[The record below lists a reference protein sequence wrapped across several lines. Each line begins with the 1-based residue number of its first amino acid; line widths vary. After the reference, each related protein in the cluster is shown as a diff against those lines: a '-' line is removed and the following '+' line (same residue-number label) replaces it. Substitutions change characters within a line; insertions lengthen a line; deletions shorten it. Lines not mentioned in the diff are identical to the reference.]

1 MTSLPASTQHRLK
14 QLTQIPSVWEGDR
27 RTLSE
32 NGPPLEFDGSNR
44 GDCILWVDGSEG
56 FVRSM
61 DIVSPEMGLEAVVR
75 TLIRAMETPHS
86 PAKPARP
93 QKIIVRNREIQ
104 FFLRGALQSL
114 DIAIDY
120 VPELPLIDELF
131 CSFEAVNNNRPPS
144 LPPFYEKP
152 LQELAK
158 ECWEVAPWELLADHD
173 IIAIEIENEDFN
185 PVYACIMGMLGQEY
199 GLILYR
205 SLDSVNQFRQAAL
218 AEKSTEQLEKAFLAQ
233 DCWFLNYEA
242 ADGDEDAD
250 LGELEA
256 GDINAIFGSIHP
268 LEGIRPF
275 LDEVEAKTLSYVLQ
289 GFLRFFRDHESQL
302 SQDPIGEVRQRYRLP
317 SLDSQSSKEKIAVS
331 VYTLPDLAQELL
343 EMMDDDDD
351 DDDDDDELSLRD
363 DLVPENAYLSLGVI
377 PWDLI
382 ETLKLNPKTYYQGR
396 DVKANGEGMP
406 VLVIQTSRPKAQTL
420 IQTLREEDGIAG
432 LCFNQGEDSWTETRY
447 DLGILLTGAKH
458 LYLFGEFLQDDATH
472 QKARQKW
479 DSRCKKTGGYCGIL
493 VAMGITGSSKGNPK
507 LPDMLAFFE
516 TNFFQPQDLGLGSL
530 KLMPQFDVDW

>member
-27 RTLSE
+27 RALS
-32 NGPPLEFDGSNR
+32 GDGSPLESDGSNR

-93 QKIIVRNREIQ
+93 QKIVVRNREIQ

-131 CSFEAVNNNRPPS
+131 RSFEAVNNNRPPS

-152 LQELAK
+152 LQDLAK

-173 IIAIEIENEDFN
+173 IIAIEIENEDFK

-250 LGELEA
+250 LGELDA
-256 GDINAIFGSIHP
+256 DGINAIFGSIHP

-275 LDEVEAKTLSYVLQ
+275 LDEVEAKTLAYVLQ
-289 GFLRFFRDHESQL
+289 GFLRFFHDHESQL

-317 SLDSQSSKEKIAVS
+317 SLESQHSKEKIAVS

-343 EMMDDDDD
+343 EMM
-351 DDDDDDELSLRD
+351 DDDDDELSLRD

-382 ETLKLNPKTYYQGR
+382 ETLKLNPKTYYQSR

-447 DLGILLTGAKH
+447 DLGILLTGAKN

-516 TNFFQPQDLGLGSL
+516 TNFFQPQDLGLGLL
-530 KLMPQFDVDW
+530 KLMPQFGMNW